1 MPKMFAVGPTNI
13 ILTVDGVTIAT
24 AQSIITRIAKN
35 RIPLHGLGSIDPIDF
50 GDSAY
55 VVYGRLVNAVIED
68 SLFKKI
74 VDARYND
81 KKRFEVVRLSDPIV
95 GETVKFSD
103 FPYLKDGNS
112 KFENTIRQLWDIEA
126 VQTNFSNDT
135 PIDWNTYL
143 PLGLDEFP
151 ALDIM
156 LIGMP
161 EAGAITGDDAN
172 RGYNVQAYKMTI
184 RDVRFSTIRMD
195 IAAGSPVISET
206 IDFVARSI
214 DSWKPIFSEPASL

>member
-1 MPKMFAVGPTNI
+1 MPRMFAIGPTNI
-13 ILTVDGVTIAT
+13 VLTVDGVTIAT
-24 AQSIITRIAKN
+24 AQSIMARIAKN
-35 RIPLHGLGSIDPIDF
+35 RVPLHGLGSIDPIDF

-95 GETVKFSD
+95 GETVKFFG
-103 FPYLKDGNS
+103 FPVFEDGNS
-112 KFENTIRQLWDIEA
+112 KFENHDKA
-126 VQTNFSNDT
+126 VVGYRSGPNKLLQRHADRL
-135 PIDWNTYL
+135 NTYL

-195 IAAGSPVISET
+195 IAAGSPVIP
-206 IDFVARSI
+206 
-214 DSWKPIFSEPASL
+214 KP